1 MMEVIYTKAI
11 FLDEKS
17 ILYVNLMKLINEY
30 SIKINGDFLFYM
42 KNRTKIIKLIGI
54 IEDEMKEA
62 MKEIME
68 IK

>member
-1 MMEVIYTKAI
+1 MMEDIYTKAI

-17 ILYVNLMKLINEY
+17 IFYVNLMKLINEY

>member
-17 ILYVNLMKLINEY
+17 IFYVNLMKLINEY

-54 IEDEMKEA
+54 IED
-62 MKEIME
+62 
-68 IK
+68 